1 MSGVVTAVVG
11 SAVIGGIVASKSASS
26 AAKASAAGSEAA
38 AAATIESTAM
48 QVDEIARQFNYQQQ
62 ILLPQI
68 QQQYMASQAYS
79 DLLGLGDNMTPAQAT
94 LTGGTAG
101 QPASA
106 GGTPGGAPGMAQ
118 AGAPPGGWNF
128 QSWQAAMQAQNA
140 PPAPAGQLAPSP
152 PPPGSTTFQE
162 GDRGEFR
169 DPRLDPTR
177 LADIQNLPAQIQN
190 TLLAG
195 TDQVDDPLAQYI
207 AANQIGAESVEQDLR
222 FRHAKDV
229 TNAGP
234 TLEGDIGYQD
244 VAGRRISEGAA
255 GVDVYGEEF
264 EASPGYAFQVEEMNR
279 ALDRRSSAGGNYG
292 GRAIMEA
299 QRRAQGLAKG
309 DYYNWAAGRTQDLT
323 RLSAA
328 EAADEARL
336 DTQTGSYLARRQ
348 SDIGR
353 EDTALTQFEG
363 QRTADIQRGDV
374 AFQDYNRRL
383 EGDVTRM
390 DAVTAETDRLQGVDI
405 QRGDQQYYNYLA
417 NVGAMA
423 GMGNPAGMAVQSSQA
438 AGGAVAGA
446 YGQQGTSLSNIY
458 TQQGTDQ
465 ANIELGRGANI
476 NNAIQSGVGNYL
488 TYQAMQGPQQ
498 ASAWNPTPTVPG
510 YSTNP
515 NPTLTQPAWQN
526 LA

>member
-1 MSGVVTAVVG
+1 MTGIATAIVG
-11 SAVIGGIVASKSASS
+11 SAVIGGVVAGKSASA
-26 AAKASAAGSEAA
+26 AAKASAAGAA
-38 AAATIESTAM
+38 SAAEATIQATSM
-48 QVDEIARQFNYQQQ
+48 QVEEIARQFNYQQT

-79 DLLGLGDNMTPAQAT
+79 DLLNLGTNMTEGQAG
-94 LTGGTAG
+94 LTGGVAG

-106 GGTPGGAPGMAQ
+106 GPGGGGPGGAPGMAQ
-118 AGAPPGGWNF
+118 AGAPPGGFNF
-128 QSWQAAMQAQNA
+128 QQWQASQQAQPAVQGA
-140 PPAPAGQLAPSP
+140 PTP
-152 PPPGSTTFQE
+152 PPPGSTQFQV

-195 TDQVDDPLAQYI
+195 TDQAADPLAQHIAGTQI
-207 AANQIGAESVEQDLR
+207 AAPTAEEDLR
-222 FRHAKDV
+222 FRYAKDV
-229 TNAGP
+229 TNAGQ

-255 GVDVYGEEF
+255 GTGVYGEDF

-279 ALDRRSSAGGNYG
+279 ALDRRGSAGGNYG

-336 DTQTGSYLARRQ
+336 DTQTGSYLARRGT
-348 SDIGR
+348 DIGR
-353 EDTALTQFEG
+353 QDVALAGYEG

-405 QRGDQQYYNYLA
+405 QRGDQQYYNYLS

-423 GMGNPAGMAVQSSQA
+423 GLGNPAGQAVQASQA

-446 YGQQGTSLSNIY
+446 YGQQGTNLSNIY
-458 TQQGTDQ
+458 AQQGTDQ

-476 NNAIQSGVGNYL
+476 NNAFQSGVGNYL
-488 TYQAMQGPQQ
+488 TYNAMQQPQQ
-498 ASAWNPTPTVPG
+498 QAWTPKPSVPG
-510 YSTNP
+510 YSTNQS
-515 NPTLTQPAWQN
+515 NYDRFLTQPNWMVS
-526 LA
+526 